1 MIICISY
8 DLSTLCLEEL
18 FLRVTLTGL
27 VRNLGFI
34 DQFLLSQCMMNP
46 IVGYVLTPLYASY
59 FFPGAYL
66 PAVYLIGA
74 IPAFALAI
82 LYAFFSAGMPRSGG
96 DYVWST
102 RIIGPFYGC
111 IQLVFV
117 LVTIVI
123 FTTTGPITSTVG
135 VGLTGLLFSFGAT
148 TSNPGVIGLAST
160 VVQPYTGW
168 VLSMVLLVVATL
180 LSLTSIRSFMWVE
193 RIIYV
198 FYYLG
203 AALFIFLLLTI
214 NPTTAASA
222 FDHAMQVAGSNSTY
236 TGIIQQAQAGGF
248 STSGFSLS
256 NTLFAA
262 IPWGFFAF
270 SGFNW
275 SVYLAGETK
284 NVKSTM
290 FRALM
295 VSCLVEIVLLVG
307 MTLMA
312 YNAFGIDFMNAA
324 SYVQVSNPSALPT
337 SPSISTLLSL
347 QGSTQALLI
356 GLVMFLSFFS
366 IIPAVIVSLSRMVFA
381 ASFDR
386 LLPTKLADVNERFHA
401 PHWSVLL
408 VSIVFFAVGT
418 LFWLG
423 GVFASV
429 LNLGL
434 IVPIGSSMPL
444 VAGLVFYHRK
454 RDLFEKTMKGIAKPW
469 AVILTSII
477 GLGAFL
483 FYIFAET
490 VPISSGLYLG
500 ASMPLAVEFV
510 VALFII
516 GSVIYAVSRYNVKRM
531 GLSFESLYKDIPP
544 E

>member
-1 MIICISY
+1 MSGSRPVFTR
-8 DLSTLCLEEL
+8 DA
-18 FLRVTLTGL
+18 TGL
-27 VRNLGFI
+27 VRNLGFT

-111 IQLVFV
+111 IQLVFI

-135 VGLTGLLFSFGAT
+135 VALSGLLFSFGAT
-148 TSNPGVIGLAST
+148 MSNSGLVALSSA

-168 VLSMVLLVVATL
+168 ALSMVLLAIATL
-180 LSLTSIRSFMWVE
+180 MSLTSLRSFMWVE
-193 RIIYV
+193 RVIYV
-198 FYYLG
+198 FYYIG
-203 AALFIFLLLTI
+203 AALFIVLLLTI
-214 NPTTAASA
+214 TPTTAAAA
-222 FDHAMQVAGSNSTY
+222 FDHAMQVAGSSSTY
-236 TGIIQQAQAGGF
+236 NGIIQQAQSGGF

-295 VSCLVEIVLLVG
+295 VSCLVEIVLLVV

-337 SPSISTLLSL
+337 PPSISTLLSL
-347 QGSTQALLI
+347 QGPAYALMI
-356 GLVMFLSFFS
+356 GLLMFLSFFS

-408 VSIVFFAVGT
+408 VSVVFFVVGT
-418 LFWLG
+418 IFWLA
-423 GVFASV
+423 GVFTSV

-444 VAGLVFYHRK
+444 VAGLVFYSRR
-454 RDLFEKTMKGIAKPW
+454 RDLFEKTMKGITKPSTM
-469 AVILTSII
+469 ILTSII
-477 GLGAFL
+477 GLAAFL

-490 VPISSGLYLG
+490 VPINSGLYLG
-500 ASMPLAVEFV
+500 ASLPLAVEFV

-516 GSVIYAVSRYNVKRM
+516 GALIYAAGRVKVQRM